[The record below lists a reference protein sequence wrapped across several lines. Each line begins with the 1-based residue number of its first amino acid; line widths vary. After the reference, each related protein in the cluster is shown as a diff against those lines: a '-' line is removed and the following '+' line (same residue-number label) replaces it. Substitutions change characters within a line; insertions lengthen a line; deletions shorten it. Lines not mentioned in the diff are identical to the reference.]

1 MGDDQGR
8 RPQRSFAK
16 ELVFLHS
23 YVERYEAEAY
33 LFFLFLRLS
42 FKMDEMAVLP
52 RQSGSL
58 IQQMLLCTPSTGKG
72 FISGCPLS

>member
-33 LFFLFLRLS
+33 LFF
-42 FKMDEMAVLP
+42 
-52 RQSGSL
+52 
-58 IQQMLLCTPSTGKG
+58 
-72 FISGCPLS
+72 FISPTFIQNG

>member
-1 MGDDQGR
+1 MIKGGGR
-8 RPQRSFAK
+8 RDHSPKNWFSFILTWKDMKQRPIC
-16 ELVFLHS
+16 
-23 YVERYEAEAY
+23 
-33 LFFLFLRLS
+33 FFLFLRLS